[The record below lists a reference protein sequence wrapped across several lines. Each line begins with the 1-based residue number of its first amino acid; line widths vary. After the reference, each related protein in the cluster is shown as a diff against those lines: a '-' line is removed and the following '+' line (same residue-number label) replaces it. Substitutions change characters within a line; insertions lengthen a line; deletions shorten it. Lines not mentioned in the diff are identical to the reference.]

1 MTPPIPD
8 NEKARLEALRR
19 YRVMDT
25 APERAFDD
33 VTKLASYICGTPMA
47 LVTLI
52 DKDRQWFKA
61 KIGLASSET
70 PRDIA
75 FCAHTIH
82 QAKLMIVENAVE
94 DERFRSNPYVT
105 GDPHVRFYAGAPL
118 LTSEGYGLGSLCVL
132 DQKPRQL
139 NSEQIAALEALS
151 RTIVTAL
158 ELRRVSHD
166 LAEAAENIK
175 TLKGLIPICSY
186 CKAVLNDR
194 GYWESVDR
202 YICEHTD
209 AGFTHGICPKC
220 AERELSGLAR
230 KPGAF

>member
-1 MTPPIPD
+1 MTFPLPD
-8 NEKARLEALRR
+8 QAKEKARLDALHR
-19 YRVMDT
+19 YRVLDT

-33 VTKLASYICGTPMA
+33 VTRLASYICGTPMA

-52 DKDRQWFKA
+52 DRERQWFKS
-61 KIGLASSET
+61 KVGFDSSET
-70 PRDIA
+70 SRDTA
-75 FCAHTIH
+75 FCAHTIQ
-82 QAKLMIVENAVE
+82 QANLLIVENATN
-94 DERFRSNPYVT
+94 DDRFRSNPYVT

-118 LTSEGYGLGSLCVL
+118 ITADGHGLGSLCVL

-139 NSEQIAALEALS
+139 KNEQITALEALS

-166 LAEAAENIK
+166 LAEAAESIK

-209 AGFTHGICPKC
+209 AGFTHGVCPKC
-220 AERELSGLAR
+220 AERELAGLR
-230 KPGAF
+230 K